1 MGPVRRAFVCMG
13 LWAAERKRVI
23 VLGTVADSERND
35 TPEISAF
42 WGPHK
47 GLKKMKMRNPRP
59 FIYRFWISPSW
70 SNAQTLTGLGAPTI

>member
-1 MGPVRRAFVCMG
+1 MG

-35 TPEISAF
+35 TPGISAF

-59 FIYRFWISPSW
+59 FIYRFWISPFLVECPDTHGTW
-70 SNAQTLTGLGAPTI
+70 CPQPYDELDNEFN